1 MPFKL
6 VGQAEVLRRLVD
18 EKLSELVEGEDGE
31 E

>member
-6 VGQAEVLRRLVD
+6 VGQSEVLRRLVD